1 MAKSGVGLDIG
12 NFAIKLVEVENEGGR
27 YKVKNFYIKDLYG
40 EGEEYDSEGP
50 GVNRLSTAIRLAFN
64 AVKINPKRMKNI
76 CTAISGPSVSVKQVK
91 SIPLAPEEMQSS
103 LLFEARKHL
112 PLDESDAV
120 IDYQIL
126 RGDMQSQDMD
136 ILLIATTKKIFDNH
150 LKILKDADVEP
161 STIDG
166 GALALVN
173 SYYATNGPMSGEEAL
188 VFLDIGARYSNIT
201 ILSQHTMLFSR
212 DLNWAGSNFTDD
224 IKNTLKV
231 EYGEAESIKRER
243 GMGALLGD
251 GATGEAAGG
260 IRVARRMAIDNLID
274 EIRRSLRYYTKET
287 GCREFQKILLCGGTS
302 ALPNLNSHL
311 AAQLNMT
318 VEIYNPFANFITPA
332 GLDDAMGP
340 RMAVACGLALRGI

>member
-12 NFAIKLVEVENEGGR
+12 NFSVKLVEVESEGGR
-27 YKVKNFYIKDLYG
+27 YKVKNFYIRDLYG

-50 GVNRLSTAIRLAFN
+50 SATRLQSAIRMAFN
-64 AVKINPKRMKNI
+64 TIKLSPKRLKNI
-76 CTAISGPSVSVKQVK
+76 SSSISGPSISIKQIK

-136 ILLIATTKKIFDNH
+136 ILLVATTKKIFDNH

-161 STIDG
+161 TTIDA

-173 SYYATNGPMSGEEAL
+173 SYMAVNGPLSGEEAL
-188 VFLDIGARYSNIT
+188 VFLDIGARYTNIT
-201 ILSQHTMLFSR
+201 MVSQHTMLFSR

-224 IKNTLKV
+224 IKNSMKV
-231 EYGEAESIKRER
+231 EYAEAETIKRER

-251 GATGEAAGG
+251 GAAETTG
-260 IRVARRMAIDNLID
+260 IRVARRMAMDNLID
-274 EIRRSLRYYTKET
+274 EIRRSMRYYTKET
-287 GCREFQKILLCGGTS
+287 GCREFQKILLCGGS
-302 ALPNLNSHL
+302 SVLPNLNSHL
-311 AAQLNMT
+311 AAQMNMT

-332 GLDDAMGP
+332 GLDHSTGA

>member
-12 NFAIKLVEVENEGGR
+12 NFSIKLVEVENEGGR
-27 YKVKNFYIKDLYG
+27 YKVKNFYVHDLYG
-40 EGEEYDSEGP
+40 DGEEYDTEGP
-50 GVNRLSTAIRLAFN
+50 GVNRLQSAVRLAFN
-64 AVKINPKRMKNI
+64 AIKLSPKRLKNI
-76 CTAISGPSVSVKQVK
+76 TTSISGPSVSIKQIK

-120 IDYQIL
+120 IDFQIL
-126 RGDMQSQDMD
+126 KGDMQSQEMD
-136 ILLIATTKKIFDNH
+136 ILLVATTKKIFDNH
-150 LKILKDADVEP
+150 LRIMKDADVEP
-161 STIDG
+161 TVIDA

-173 SYYATNGPMSGEEAL
+173 SYMAVNGPLTGEEAL
-188 VFLDIGARYSNIT
+188 VFLDIGARYTNISMV
-201 ILSQHTMLFSR
+201 SQHTMLFSR

-224 IKNTLKV
+224 IKNSMKV
-231 EYGEAESIKRER
+231 EYAEAESIKQER

-251 GATGEAAGG
+251 GAVETTG
-260 IRVARRMAIDNLID
+260 IRVARRMAMDNLID

-318 VEIYNPFANFITPA
+318 VEKYNPFANFITPA
-332 GLDDAMGP
+332 GLDDTIGA
-340 RMAVACGLALRGI
+340 RMAVACGLALRGL

>member
-12 NFAIKLVEVENEGGR
+12 NFSIKLVEVESEGGR

-40 EGEEYDSEGP
+40 NGEEYDTEGP
-50 GVNRLSTAIRLAFN
+50 SANRLQSAIRMAFN
-64 AVKINPKRMKNI
+64 SIKLNPKRMKNI
-76 CTAISGPSVSVKQVK
+76 CSSISGPAVSIKQIK

-136 ILLIATTKKIFDNH
+136 ILLVATTKKIFDSH

-161 STIDG
+161 GTIDA

-173 SYYATNGPMSGEEAL
+173 SYMANTGPLTGEDAL
-188 VFLDIGARYSNIT
+188 VFLDIGARYSNISMV
-201 ILSQHTMLFSR
+201 SQHTMLFSR

-224 IKNTLKV
+224 IKNSMKV
-231 EYGEAESIKRER
+231 EYAEAESIKKER

-251 GATGEAAGG
+251 GAVESTG
-260 IRVARRMAIDNLID
+260 IRVARRMAVDNLID
-274 EIRRSLRYYTKET
+274 EVRRSMRYYTKET

-302 ALPNLNSHL
+302 TLPNLNSHL

-318 VEIYNPFANFITPA
+318 VEIYNPFVNFITPA
-332 GLDDAMGP
+332 GLDHDLGA
-340 RMAVACGLALRGI
+340 RMAVACGLALRGM

>member
-50 GVNRLSTAIRLAFN
+50 GASRLSTAIRTVFN
-64 AVKINPKRMKNI
+64 AVKLNPKRAKNI
-76 CTAISGPSVSVKQVK
+76 CTAISGPSVSVKQIK

-136 ILLIATTKKIFDNH
+136 ILLVATTKKIFDNH

-161 STIDG
+161 NAIDG
-166 GALALVN
+166 NALALVN
-173 SYYATNGPMSGEEAL
+173 SYYATNGPLTGEDAL

-201 ILSQHTMLFSR
+201 MVSQHTMLFSR

-224 IKNTLKV
+224 IKTSMKV
-231 EYGEAESIKRER
+231 EYAEAEAIKRER

-251 GATGEAAGG
+251 GAAAETTG
-260 IRVARRMAIDNLID
+260 IRMARRMAMDNLID

-287 GCREFQKILLCGGTS
+287 GCREFQRILLCGGTA

-318 VEIYNPFANFITPA
+318 VEIYNPFTNFITPA

-340 RMAVACGLALRGI
+340 RMAVACGLALRGM